1 MTDEKNND
9 ETIQPTVSAIPNLND
24 RKGDAARYEAMLDE
38 ARKLRGVSLGRDA
51 WRQLRKNRV
60 AMMSL
65 YFLVVLSILA
75 IFTPMLPL
83 QPPRLV
89 NMDRKFMAPTLNVN
103 AEPTIIVDEGDERL
117 AASLDEG
124 FGQLGFISNLMLK
137 ARVKIFGDWAIPSI
151 CGTDNLGRDILARLF
166 WGSRIS
172 LVVGLVATLVSL
184 IIGVSYG
191 AIAGFLG
198 GWIDNAMMRIVD
210 VMYAIP
216 FIFLVIFLMS
226 ILREVDLSDYGLNE
240 ITLFFLLIGVIYWL
254 TMARV
259 VRGQVISLRN
269 EQYIEAARTIGAGHA
284 RIIFL
289 HLVPNLLSIVIV
301 YLTLTI
307 PRVILFE
314 SLLSFLGF
322 GVQSPDVSWGLL
334 ANEGL
339 KVITPVKTLWWL
351 VVFPGVALG
360 ITLWA
365 LNFLGDGLRDALDPK
380 LKNR

>member
-1 MTDEKNND
+1 MTDEMNKDQSNR
-9 ETIQPTVSAIPNLND
+9 PTDPAMPDPRD
-24 RKGDAARYEAMLDE
+24 RDGDAARYEAMLEE
-38 ARKLRGVSLGRDA
+38 ARKLRGVSLGKDA

-60 AMMSL
+60 AMASL
-65 YFLVVLSILA
+65 IFLIVLTILSA
-75 IFTPMLPL
+75 FAPL
-83 QPPRLV
+83 IPFQPPRLV
-89 NMDRKFMAPTLNVN
+89 DMSRRFTPPTITLNAN
-103 AEPTIIVDEGDERL
+103 PTIVVDEGDERL
-117 AASLDEG
+117 DASLDEG
-124 FGQLGFISNLMLK
+124 FGELGPVSNFMLHI
-137 ARVKIFGDWAIPSI
+137 RVKIFGNWAIPSI
-151 CGTDNLGRDILARLF
+151 CGTDNLGRDILSRLF

-191 AIAGFLG
+191 AIAGYLG
-198 GWIDNAMMRIVD
+198 GWIDNLMMRIVD
-210 VMYAIP
+210 VMYSIP

-226 ILREVDLSDYGLNE
+226 ILREVDLSHLGLNE
-240 ITLFFLLIGVIYWL
+240 ITLFFLLIGAIYWL

-269 EQYIEAARTIGAGHA
+269 EPYIEAARTIGAGHT
-284 RIIFL
+284 RIVFL

-314 SLLSFLGF
+314 SFLSFLGF

-351 VVFPGVALG
+351 VVFPGIALG
-360 ITLWA
+360 FTLWA

-380 LKNR
+380 LKNK